1 MIELVQLE
9 RRHEDFAKRNT
20 RVIVA
25 SAEGIE
31 LARKT
36 QEQNTHQLVLAD
48 GQLGLIRAG
57 GLLHEKGGPDD
68 KDIAYPTTI
77 LLDKKGIVRWIYRTG
92 GVASRLSPDELL
104 QAIDEHLKPTSK

>member
-25 SAEGIE
+25 SAEGMD
-31 LARKT
+31 LARQT
-36 QEQNTHQLVLAD
+36 QEQCPHLLVLAD
-48 GQLGLIRAG
+48 GHLGLTKAG
-57 GLLHEKGGPDD
+57 GLVHERAGPDG

-77 LLDKKGIVRWIYRTG
+77 LLDQKGIVRWIYRTG
-92 GVASRLSPDELL
+92 DVGARLSPDELL
-104 QAIDEHLKPTSK
+104 EAVDKHLPTSSK